1 MTRYPEPSFG
11 FFIGQHVNTP
21 DGVGVVVHINHTYAD
36 RWQTRPS
43 GIESV
48 EVGFGDT
55 RTEVRPGVS
64 RPIQGLRF
72 ETARTYTPAAITPRR
87 AEPKVTLDEWL
98 AARATPGFKPRDI
111 RPKPRK
117 LPRLPEARFRKLLAE
132 QGGRQ
137 LS

>member
-1 MTRYPEPSFG
+1 MTRYPEPRFG
-11 FFIGQHVNTP
+11 FFIGQRVNTP
-21 DGVGVVVHINHTYAD
+21 DGVGVVVHVHHTYAD

-43 GIESV
+43 GVESV
-48 EVGFGDT
+48 EVGFD
-55 RTEVRPGVS
+55 S
-64 RPIQGLRF
+64 AGLRF
-72 ETARTYTPAAITPRR
+72 EASRTYAPTDITPRR
-87 AEPKVTLDEWL
+87 AEPKASVEEWI

-111 RPKPRK
+111 RPRPRK